1 MELQFKF
8 SHVYDGHL
16 HRRRINFHAVRA
28 YGRKLGAEGWTYSE
42 SDGAYISPDRS
53 AAYYT
58 DRSPYYGR
66 VMKYSTCGNY
76 RATIAKLWLTNN
88 FKAYLSEMEKRAMRE
103 AGKKIR
109 LFAGMAA
116 TAALF
121 DAIIIGMLLY
131 SIMN

>member
-1 MELQFKF
+1 MDLMFKF
-8 SHVYDGHL
+8 AKVYDRNL
-16 HRRRINFHAVRA
+16 HRRRLNFHAIRA
-28 YGRKLGAEGWTYSE
+28 YGRKLGADGWSYSVSE
-42 SDGAYISPDRS
+42 GAYISPDRS

-66 VMKYSTCGNY
+66 VMKYSIHGNY
-76 RATIAKLWLTNN
+76 SKTIAKLWLTNN
-88 FKAYLSEMEKRAMRE
+88 FKAYLSEMEKRAMKE

-121 DAIIIGMLLY
+121 DAIIISMLLY
-131 SIMN
+131 GIIN